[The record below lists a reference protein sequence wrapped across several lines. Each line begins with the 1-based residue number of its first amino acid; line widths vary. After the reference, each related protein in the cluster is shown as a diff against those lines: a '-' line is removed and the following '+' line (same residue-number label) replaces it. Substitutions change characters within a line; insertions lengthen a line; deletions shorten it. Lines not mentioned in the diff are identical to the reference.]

1 MRNIKATG
9 HSVLAFF
16 VNPPGEYK
24 TPGGVIKLHDDG
36 KTAGIKTRWFRIH
49 SVGNNNIVSKDI
61 KSGDIVAV
69 PHGRW
74 TKGLDVGH
82 PEGKTIHGLDPKDI
96 MGVYDGE
103 ESDLDLS

>member
-1 MRNIKATG
+1 MG
-9 HSVLAFF
+9 
-16 VNPPGEYK
+16 
-24 TPGGVIKLHDDG
+24 D
-36 KTAGIKTRWFRIH
+36 
-49 SVGNNNIVSKDI
+49 NNIVSKDI
-61 KSGDIVAV
+61 NAGDIVAV

-82 PEGKTIHGLDPKDI
+82 PEGKMIHGLDPKDI